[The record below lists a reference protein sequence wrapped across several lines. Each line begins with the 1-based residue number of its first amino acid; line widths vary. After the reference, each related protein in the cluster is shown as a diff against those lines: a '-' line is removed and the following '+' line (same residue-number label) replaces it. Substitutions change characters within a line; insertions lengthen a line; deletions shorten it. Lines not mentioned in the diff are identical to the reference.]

1 MKSCKCSLTEIV
13 AVVIALA
20 ALAGLVVMLNAE
32 MQILPGVTTELFERQ
47 VLPNLQIYSL
57 ALGLVLL
64 VASIAYIL
72 LGREEEISTTLDK
85 QDK

>member
-1 MKSCKCSLTEIV
+1 LTEIV
-13 AVVIALA
+13 AVVIAVA
-20 ALAGLVVMLNAE
+20 ALAGLVVMLNSE
-32 MQILPGVTTELFERQ
+32 IHILPGVTTELFESQ

-64 VASIAYIL
+64 VVSIAYIL
-72 LGREEEISTTLDK
+72 LGRAEDISTTLDK